1 MTLTNAYFRD
11 ITFSDDLDYLRK
23 FRLNQ
28 LGKNSKSSVPNS
40 GVGVGDEVELTDSTT
55 PTATLTGAFVVGTAK
70 VDFSDVG

>member
-28 LGKNSKSSVPNS
+28 LGQGSKSSVPNS
-40 GVGVGDEVELTDSTT
+40 GVGVGDEVELTDSAT
-55 PTATLTGAFVVGTAK
+55 PTSTLTGAFKIDSAK
-70 VDFSDVG
+70 IDFADVG